1 MSASVRV
8 RLIVALVA
16 LAAAGTAVGV
26 TLATRTDVAKQT
38 SKPPPYAADPTA
50 RPEIARAVQEALR
63 AWPAGTVRRLR
74 ILAERYP
81 RSGLVR
87 LELGLALVLTGQ
99 QADATKAWLDA
110 ERVQPDSPS
119 AVRAQDLRHP
129 NTPPDLPPFV
139 PSFSQPTSAVQARLL
154 RGAAFQQALRPRLG
168 RTRVRGGSGSRAG
181 RPRGPHGRGRRALRQ
196 GPAGPGVFAPR
207 TPGSPVPARADRSLP
222 SRPPPDL
229 LRGRGP
235 GPTGVGPRPLARPR
249 NPARKK
255 GGYASESRSKVLG
268 PVRTKMSRSAYSVRP
283 SQVAQCGI
291 AKAPVLEGGT
301 E

>member
-26 TLATRTDVAKQT
+26 TLATRTDVAEQT

-50 RPEIARAVQEALR
+50 RPEIASAVQEALR

-87 LELGLALVLTGQ
+87 LELGLALALTGQ
-99 QADATKAWLDA
+99 QADATKAWQDA

-154 RGAAFQQALRPRLG
+154 SGAAFQQALRPVSAEREFEAAAALAPADPEALTAAAVGLYDKDRPARAFSHLG
-168 RTRVRGGSGSRAG
+168 PLVRRFPHSQTVRFHLGLLLIYFGDVGRA
-181 RPRGPHGRGRRALRQ
+181 RRELALARSQ
-196 GPAGPGVFAPR
+196 GPR
-207 TPGSPVPARADRSLP
+207 TPLGRKAGT
-222 SRPPPDL
+222 L
-229 LRGRGP
+229 L
-235 GPTGVGPRPLARPR
+235 
-249 NPARKK
+249 
-255 GGYASESRSKVLG
+255 
-268 PVRTKMSRSAYSVRP
+268 
-283 SQVAQCGI
+283 
-291 AKAPVLEGGT
+291 KAGQKS
-301 E
+301 